1 METRRTFIKKTFMSL
16 GVLLFG
22 RDAFAQKTEK
32 ITMKE
37 NIKST
42 VYRAVNGHPS
52 ENLSKVVEL
61 MEGIETFIGPDD
73 VVIIKPNVQW
83 WNQGVPNLSALN
95 TFVDLIM
102 NRRGGFH
109 GEVVLAENC
118 HRGASPWESLHSGW
132 APVFYRT
139 CRVQHLDAS

>member
-1 METRRTFIKKTFMSL
+1 METRRSFIQKIFMAL

-22 RDAFAQKTEK
+22 RDAFAGKTVK

-61 MEGIETFIGPDD
+61 MGGIERFIGPDD
-73 VVIIKPNVQW
+73 VVVIKPNVKCW
-83 WNQGVPNLSALN
+83 ARGSKPFMYTVMVPVVS
-95 TFVDLIM
+95 TFL
-102 NRRGGFH
+102 
-109 GEVVLAENC
+109 
-118 HRGASPWESLHSGW
+118 
-132 APVFYRT
+132 
-139 CRVQHLDAS
+139 